1 MTGPLHR
8 RTLLAAGAA
17 GTALAAPIIAHA
29 AAPTTAP
36 NPRPRI
42 AMLLW
47 RGWEEACDGFRDY
60 LVGRGMDPDFTI
72 LDSGQTTAPIR
83 AHVAEIK
90 RLKPDLVFVWGGSTA
105 LAALGRYDAIDTEG
119 TLRDIPA
126 VLAIVADPL
135 GSGLVPDLLRPGR
148 PVTGTI
154 YVAPVDVQL
163 RAMQAYRPFQRV
175 ATLYNPLEQ
184 SSSNAVRQ
192 LATLAKTAKLELMQ
206 EAVPVIANMPQG
218 DAIPAM
224 VQRFKQAGAEWLYIP
239 PDTFLN
245 DKREALT
252 SAALEQG
259 LPAFSATERFVTYAN
274 GLSGLVC
281 RYYNIGQFAGF
292 KAEQIL
298 NGTPAGT
305 IPIQTL
311 TRFSLLIRM
320 AVAKRLDFYP
330 PLNLLRYAEAV

>member
-1 MTGPLHR
+1 MILPR

-17 GTALAAPIIAHA
+17 LATPTIVPSVARAAPR
-29 AAPTTAP
+29 
-36 NPRPRI
+36 RPRI

-60 LVGRGMDPDFTI
+60 LVDRGFDPEFTI
-72 LDSGQTTAPIR
+72 LDSNQTTAPIR

-105 LAALGRYDAIDTEG
+105 LAALGRYDATDTAG
-119 TLRDIPA
+119 TLQDIPA

-135 GSGLVPDLLRPGR
+135 GSGLVADLMRPGR

-184 SSSNAVRQ
+184 SSSSAVRQ
-192 LATLAKTAKLELMQ
+192 LATLAGSAKLELLQ
-206 EAVPVIANMPQG
+206 EAVPVIDGQPQG
-218 DAIPAM
+218 DAIPAI

-245 DKREALT
+245 DRRDALT
-252 SAALEQG
+252 GAALDQR
-259 LPAFSATERFVTYAN
+259 LPAFSATERFVTYSS
-274 GLSGLVC
+274 GLAGLVC

-292 KAEQIL
+292 KAEQVL
-298 NGTPAGT
+298 NGNPAGT

-311 TRFSLLIRM
+311 SRFSLLIRM
-320 AVAKRLDFYP
+320 TVAQRLDFFP
-330 PLNLLRYAEAV
+330 PLNVLRYAEAV

>member
-1 MTGPLHR
+1 MIAPLKFGLRTLRR
-8 RTLLAAGAA
+8 RTLLGAA
-17 GTALAAPIIAHA
+17 LAYPAIAHA
-29 AAPTTAP
+29 APRP
-36 NPRPRI
+36 LLRPRI

-60 LVGRGMDPDFTI
+60 LVGRGLDPEFI
-72 LDSGQTTAPIR
+72 IFDSGQTTAPIR

-90 RLKPDLVFVWGGSTA
+90 RLKPDLVFIWGGSTA
-105 LAALGRYDAIDTEG
+105 LAALGRYDDVDTEG

-126 VLAIVADPL
+126 VLGIVADPL
-135 GSGLVPDLLRPGR
+135 GSGLVPDLIHPGR

-184 SSSNAVRQ
+184 SSSDIIRQ
-192 LATLAKTAKLELMQ
+192 LRLLAKTAKLELL
-206 EAVPVIANMPQG
+206 EEPIPVVAGQPQR
-218 DAIPAM
+218 DAIIGM
-224 VQRFKQAGAEWLYIP
+224 IQRFKQAGAEWLYIP

-245 DKREALT
+245 DNRDELT
-252 SAALEQG
+252 STALEQR
-259 LPAFSATERFVTYAN
+259 LPAFSATERFVTYSS
-274 GLSGLVC
+274 GLAGLVC

-298 NGTPAGT
+298 NGVPAGT

-311 TRFSLLIRM
+311 SRFSLLIRM

-330 PLNLLRYAEAV
+330 PLNLLRFAEAV

>member
-1 MTGPLHR
+1 MIAR
-8 RTLLAAGAA
+8 RTLLASAGLTGACVFACPAVLRAA
-17 GTALAAPIIAHA
+17 
-29 AAPTTAP
+29 
-36 NPRPRI
+36 PRPRI

-60 LVGRGMDPDFTI
+60 LVGRGMDPEFII

-83 AHVAEIK
+83 GHVAEIK
-90 RLKPDLVFVWGGSTA
+90 RLRPDLVFIWGGSTA
-105 LAALGRYDAIDTEG
+105 LAALGRHDAADTEG

-135 GSGLVPDLLRPGR
+135 GIGLVPDLVHPGR

-175 ATLYNPLEQ
+175 AALYNPLEQ
-184 SSSNAVRQ
+184 SSSDAVRK
-192 LATLAKTAKLELMQ
+192 LAMVAAASGLEVLH
-206 EAVPVIANMPQG
+206 EPVPVIAGQPQS
-218 DAIPAM
+218 DAIPSM
-224 VQRFKQAGAEWLYIP
+224 VQAFKQAGADWLYIP

-245 DKREALT
+245 DKRDVLT
-252 SAALEQG
+252 GAALERG
-259 LPAFSATERFVTYAN
+259 LPAFSATERFITYSN
-274 GLSGLVC
+274 GLAGLVC

-330 PLNLLRYAEAV
+330 PLNVLRYAEAV

>member
-1 MTGPLHR
+1 MTSILLRR
-8 RTLLAAGAA
+8 RTLLAAPILAA
-17 GTALAAPIIAHA
+17 SMLAAPHIARA
-29 AAPTTAP
+29 A
-36 NPRPRI
+36 PRPRI

-60 LVGRGMDPDFTI
+60 LVGRQIDPEFTI
-72 LDSGQTTAPIR
+72 LDAGQTTAPIPGY
-83 AHVAEIK
+83 VEEIK

-105 LAALGRYDAIDTEG
+105 LAALGRYDAPDLARY
-119 TLRDIPA
+119 LRDIPA

-135 GSGLVPDLLRPGR
+135 GSGLVPSLEMPGR

-175 ATLYNPLEQ
+175 ATLFNPLEQ
-184 SSSNAVRQ
+184 SSSAAVAQ
-192 LATLAKTAKLELMQ
+192 MADLAKREKFGLLQQAVAM
-206 EAVPVIANMPQG
+206 EAGTPKPEG
-218 DAIPAM
+218 IPGII
-224 VQRFKQAGAEWLYIP
+224 RDFKAAGAEWLYIP

-245 DKREALT
+245 DHRAVLT
-252 SAALEQG
+252 SAALEQR
-259 LPAFSATERFVTYAN
+259 LPAFSATERFVTYAS
-274 GLSGLVC
+274 GLAGLVC

-298 NGTPAGT
+298 AGTPAGS

-320 AVAKRLDFYP
+320 ATAQRLDFFP
-330 PLNLLRYAEAV
+330 PMSLLRYAEAV

>member
-1 MTGPLHR
+1 MIAR
-8 RTLLAAGAA
+8 RTLLAGAA
-17 GTALAAPIIAHA
+17 TLAAPL
-29 AAPTTAP
+29 AAPRLARAA
-36 NPRPRI
+36 PRPRI
-42 AMLLW
+42 VMLLW

-60 LVGRGMDPDFTI
+60 LLGHGIDPEFII
-72 LDSGQTTAPIR
+72 LDAGQTTAPIR
-83 AHVAEIK
+83 GYVAEID
-90 RLKPDLVFVWGGSTA
+90 RIRPDLVFIWGGSTA
-105 LAALGRYDAIDTEG
+105 LAALGRFDAKDTAG
-119 TLRDIPA
+119 TLRDIPV

-135 GSGLVPDLLRPGR
+135 GSGLVPNLAKPGR

-154 YVAPVDVQL
+154 YVAPVEVQL

-184 SSSNAVRQ
+184 SSSDAVRQ
-192 LATLAKTAKLELMQ
+192 LETLARASKIELLQ
-206 EAVPVIANMPQG
+206 QPVPVAGGQPQG
-218 DAIPAM
+218 DTIPAM
-224 VQRFKQAGAEWLYIP
+224 IQAFKQAGAEWLYIP

-245 DKREALT
+245 DKRDILT
-252 SAALEQG
+252 GAALEQR
-259 LPAFSATERFVTYAN
+259 LPAFSATERFVTYSN
-274 GLSGLVC
+274 GLAGLVC

-311 TRFSLLIRM
+311 TRFSLLIRFS
-320 AVAKRLDFYP
+320 VAQRLDFYP

>member
-1 MTGPLHR
+1 MIAR
-8 RTLLAAGAA
+8 RTILAGAA
-17 GTALAAPIIAHA
+17 VLACPALPRAA
-29 AAPTTAP
+29 
-36 NPRPRI
+36 PRPRI

-60 LVGRGMDPDFTI
+60 LIGRGLDPEFII
-72 LDSGQTTAPIR
+72 LNSGQTTAPIR
-83 AHVAEIK
+83 GYVAEIE
-90 RLKPDLVFVWGGSTA
+90 RLRPDLVFVWGGSTA
-105 LAALGRYDAIDTEG
+105 MAALGRYDATDTAG
-119 TLRDIPA
+119 TLRTIPV

-135 GSGLVPDLLRPGR
+135 GSGLVADLAHPGR

-163 RAMQAYRPFQRV
+163 RAMQAYRPFKRL

-184 SSSNAVRQ
+184 SSSDAVRQ
-192 LATLAKTAKLELMQ
+192 LDALARTSGIELLQ
-206 EAVPVIANMPQG
+206 EPVPVVAGQPQG
-218 DAIPAM
+218 DAILGM
-224 VQRFKQAGAEWLYIP
+224 VQGFRQAGAEWLYIP

-245 DKREALT
+245 DYRDALT
-252 SAALEQG
+252 GAALEQR
-259 LPAFSATERFVTYAN
+259 LPAFAATERFVTYSN
-274 GLSGLVC
+274 GLAGLVC

-298 NGTPAGT
+298 NGVPPGT

-311 TRFSLLIRM
+311 TRFSLLIRF

-330 PLNLLRYAEAV
+330 PLSLLRYAEAV

>member
-1 MTGPLHR
+1 MTRIRLAR
-8 RTLLAAGAA
+8 RTLLAAPLLAMPALVRAA
-17 GTALAAPIIAHA
+17 
-29 AAPTTAP
+29 
-36 NPRPRI
+36 PRPRI

-60 LVGRGMDPDFTI
+60 LVGRQIDPEFTI
-72 LDSGQTTAPIR
+72 LDAGQTTAPIPGY
-83 AHVAEIK
+83 VEQIK

-105 LAALGRYDAIDTEG
+105 LAALGRYDATDPARY
-119 TLRDIPA
+119 LQDIPA

-135 GSGLVPDLLRPGR
+135 GSGLVPSLSKPGR

-163 RAMQAYRPFQRV
+163 RAMQAYRPFQRI
-175 ATLYNPLEQ
+175 ATLFNPLEQ
-184 SSSNAVRQ
+184 SSSAAVAQ
-192 LATLAKTAKLELMQ
+192 MADLAKRDKFTLLQQAVAV
-206 EAVPVIANMPQG
+206 EAGSARPEG
-218 DAIPAM
+218 IPDI
-224 VQRFKQAGAEWLYIP
+224 VQAFKAAGAEWLYIP

-245 DKREALT
+245 DHRAALT
-252 SAALEQG
+252 SAALDQR
-259 LPAFSATERFVTYAN
+259 LPAFSATERFVTYAS
-274 GLSGLVC
+274 GLAGLVC

-298 NGTPAGT
+298 AGTPAGN

-320 AVAKRLDFYP
+320 ATAQRLDFFP
-330 PLNLLRYAEAV
+330 PMNLLRYAEAV